1 MRKLSLLIG
10 ACLLVFSSCKKDRV
24 QVNTTANANPVIA
37 VPIGEAN
44 LTLEH
49 IIDPNDPND
58 TLISQNN
65 GLYQVVL
72 AQDNVV
78 DQALTDLITLP
89 ASNLINETV
98 KMGSVPVDSFGVSE
112 SVSLNDLI
120 DDLGSSAQSGLNVS
134 LDDINATQAISLQGV
149 IDTAGGSLQS
159 SLSVGDVSTSQ
170 SISLDD
176 LMTNGGGLGS
186 NLSISDFST
195 NQSVSLDDLMSD
207 GNNSLSSSL
216 TISDFSNNQS
226 VTLDDLASIGGGA
239 IASSL
244 TISDFSNNET
254 VSLDDLASS
263 AGGALASSLTISD
276 FSNTQSVTL
285 DDLASTGGGA
295 LASSLTISD
304 FSTSQDISLESIS
317 TSIGGSFASAL
328 SVSDVSETQDITLG
342 QIATDAGLTAINSAN
357 GQNGP
362 FPPINESNVG
372 PYSGGSLGN
381 FTNVTLSAGDLTLTV
396 TNNWPV
402 PMNMDIDLINTA
414 NNAVIF
420 SYTFLNVPANGGT
433 DSETKSLIGETLPS
447 TLGFLMTTISSP
459 GSGASFVTI
468 DTSNAITMDIATSGM
483 VASSYNAPFPSV
495 SESNVGTY
503 GSGGSLGNFDNA
515 TFSAG
520 DLALNFTNNWPVA
533 MSMDVDIVDTLN
545 PSVPIL
551 SYSFNS
557 IQPGGTDSQSKSLN
571 GITLPSTMG
580 LRITSVNSNG
590 SGSSSVPID
599 LQDKIS
605 LGISGTNLEASSL
618 NAPFPAV
625 NQTNLGTFSGGNL
638 GNFTNV
644 TLSNGALELSIT
656 NDWPV
661 PLSMDIEIVDTLS
674 PSVPILSYN
683 FNNVNGGG
691 GFDSQ
696 SKSLSGITLPST
708 MGFRITSV
716 SSPGSGSNSVAIDVQ
731 DQITFGINGTNLEAS
746 SLNAPFPSVNQTNIG
761 TFGAGNLGNFTD
773 VTLSDGNLALS
784 LTNDWPVSLSMDI
797 EIVDTLNP
805 SVPIL
810 SYSFNNV
817 TANGGTANQ
826 NRSLVGITLPSSLGF
841 NITSVSSP
849 GTGSNSVAIDTQD
862 GITFGIS
869 GTNLKATTVNAPFP
883 SVNQTDV
890 GTFGAGNLGNFTNV
904 TLSNG
909 TLALSLT
916 NDWPVTLS
924 MDIEIVDTLNPNTP
938 ILSYSFNNVSANGG
952 FDSQSQSLNGI
963 TLPSTMGF
971 SITSVSSPGS
981 GSSSVQINVNDA
993 LTFGING
1000 SNLEVSSLN
1009 AAFPSVNLSNVG
1021 TYGAGGNLG
1030 NVESVTFSSG
1040 DLALSLTN
1048 DWPVTLSMVI
1058 DIVDT
1063 LNNNTILSYS
1073 FNNLT
1078 PNGGSSTQSASL
1090 VGVSLPASMG
1100 LSISSVSSPGTGST
1114 SVPIDLND
1122 AITFGISGTNMKASS
1137 VTAPFPAVNETN
1149 LGTYSGGNIGYF
1161 TDVTFSSGSL
1171 SLSLTNNWP
1180 IDLSMSLNL
1189 VNTANNATIATY
1201 TLNNATANGGSVSQ
1215 SQSMAGITLPST
1227 LGFEIVSVTSPGSP
1241 STPVTI
1247 NVLDEIVLGV
1257 SSSGLKASSFT
1268 GPVPSVNENN
1278 VGTFAADSLGN
1289 FTSASFSGGDLSIGL
1304 TNNWAIDLSMT
1315 IDLVNS
1321 ITDSSILT
1329 YNFVNVLA
1337 NGGSNV
1343 QTNSL
1348 AGITLPSTLGFKVV
1362 SVSSPGSPNTPIFVD
1377 LSDEIILDVS
1387 GANLQAASFIGP
1399 FPAISTTNAGVFN
1412 APPLSM
1418 FTSASFSKGDLSM
1431 TLKNDWPIE
1440 LTMEIEIID
1449 TVTSAPIVPAYV
1461 FNNVLGN
1468 GGTATDSKSLV
1479 GVTIPNTIA
1488 VSIKSVSSPG
1498 SSNNSININ
1507 LMDEIE
1513 FSLSGTNLEVYN
1525 AIVELD
1531 TMAITDQKQVVDLGL
1546 AGVEINTIAFS
1557 TGDLNY
1563 DFTSS
1568 LPADVE
1574 INLAF
1579 PSTDKNGAPVDT
1591 TILVISNQSTTGTI
1605 SLNSTLFD
1613 LTTDTLQQHSRM
1625 PVELSATLLGTT
1637 GQVQVDSSQGLS
1649 VKFDMDNID
1658 FNYIEG
1664 YFGDTAVTFP
1674 SDNIALNIDFLDQ
1687 FQGLI
1692 TFEDPTLD
1700 INITSNIGMP
1710 MELDLDFSAFR
1721 NGTEYPLNGPKQV
1734 LPFPTTIGDSANGS
1748 VFYDNTNSTI
1758 TDVFTLPF
1766 DSVSYGGSITIN
1778 PDTATYGK
1786 YNFVTSD
1793 ARVTGDLL
1801 LELPFTFSTA
1811 GISLTQVL
1819 DSNLNLESQLTSEY
1833 YEIEYA
1839 KLIIIATSTLPVD
1852 AVVDLNFYDD
1862 SGNLVLKKSLPILE
1876 SGVPNSNGVVV
1887 MPNTLN
1893 AELVITE
1900 TEFADLIQARVVE
1913 AEATVI
1919 SYNNGGTPVK
1929 LRTDATVGLAIGLE
1943 AKLKVEL

>member
-1 MRKLSLLIG
+1 MQKLSLLIG
-10 ACLLVFSSCKKDRV
+10 ASLLVFSSCKKDRV

-263 AGGALASSLTISD
+263 AGGTLASSLTISD

-285 DDLASTGGGA
+285 NDLASTGGGA

-328 SVSDVSETQDITLG
+328 SVSDVSEQQDITLG
-342 QIATDAGLTAINSAN
+342 QIATDAGLTVINSAH

-362 FPPINESNVG
+362 FPSINESNVG

-381 FTNVTLSAGDLTLTV
+381 FTDVTLSAGDLTLTV

-402 PMNMDIDLINTA
+402 PMNMDIDLINTS

-420 SYTFLNVPANGGT
+420 SYNFVNIPANGGT

-459 GSGASFVTI
+459 GSGINFVTI

-551 SYSFNS
+551 SYSFNN
-557 IQPGGTDSQSKSLN
+557 IQPGGTDSQSKSLI

-599 LQDKIS
+599 LQDKIT

-618 NAPFPAV
+618 NAPFPSV
-625 NQTNLGTFSGGNL
+625 SQTGLGTFSGGNL

-656 NDWPV
+656 NNWPV
-661 PLSMDIEIVDTLS
+661 AMSMGIDIVDTITNAT
-674 PSVPILSYN
+674 ILTYS
-683 FNNVNGGG
+683 FNSISSNGGTA
-691 GFDSQ
+691 SQ
-696 SKSLSGITLPST
+696 SQSLAGVTLPSS
-708 MGFRITSV
+708 MGFAITSV
-716 SSPGSGSNSVAIDVQ
+716 NSPGSGSNSVAIDVQ

-883 SVNQTDV
+883 SVNQTNV

-909 TLALSLT
+909 DLGLSLT
-916 NDWPVTLS
+916 NDWPVPLS
-924 MDIEIVDTLNPNTP
+924 MDIDIVDTLTQTT
-938 ILSYSFNNVSANGG
+938 ILSYSFTNVTANGG
-952 FDSQSQSLNGI
+952 FDSQSKSLSGI

-981 GSSSVQINVNDA
+981 GSNSVQIDVNDA
-993 LTFGING
+993 LTFGISG
-1000 SNLEVSSLN
+1000 SNLAVSSLN
-1009 AAFPSVNLSNVG
+1009 AAFPSVNLTNVG
-1021 TYGAGGNLG
+1021 TFGAGSNLG
-1030 NVESVTFSSG
+1030 NVESVTFSDG
-1040 DLALSLTN
+1040 ALGLSLTN
-1048 DWPVTLSMVI
+1048 DWPVSLSMAI
-1058 DIVDT
+1058 DIIDT
-1063 LNNNTILSYS
+1063 INNNTILSYTFS
-1073 FNNLT
+1073 NIA
-1078 PNGGSSTQSASL
+1078 PNGGSSTQSSSL
-1090 VGVSLPASMG
+1090 VGVTLPASMG
-1100 LSISSVSSPGTGST
+1100 LRISSVSSPGTGST
-1114 SVPIDLND
+1114 SVSIDLTD

-1149 LGTYSGGNIGYF
+1149 LGTYSGGNIGNF

-1268 GPVPSVNENN
+1268 GPIPSVNENN

-1440 LTMEIEIID
+1440 LTMEIELID

-1579 PSTDKNGAPVDT
+1579 PSTDKNGVPVDT
-1591 TILVISNQSTTGTI
+1591 TILVVSNQSTTGTI

-1625 PVELSATLLGTT
+1625 PVELSATLLGTA

-1819 DSNLNLESQLTSEY
+1819 DSNLNLESQLDTNAF

-1862 SGNLVLKKSLPILE
+1862 AGNLVLKKSLPILE

-1900 TEFADLIQARVVE
+1900 TEFEDLIQARVVE

>member
-1 MRKLSLLIG
+1 MRNLALLIG
-10 ACLLVFSSCKKDRV
+10 VSLLVFSSCKKDRV
-24 QVNTTANANPVIA
+24 QVNTTANANPVIS

-78 DQALTDLITLP
+78 DQALTDLISLP
-89 ASNLINETV
+89 AQNLVNQSV

-176 LMTNGGGLGS
+176 LMTNGGGLAS
-186 NLSISDFST
+186 NFTVSDFTS
-195 NQSVSLDDLMSD
+195 NQSVSLDDILAS
-207 GNNSLSSSL
+207 GGSSLSSSL
-216 TISDFSNNQS
+216 TISDFNNTQS
-226 VTLDDLASIGGGA
+226 
-239 IASSL
+239 
-244 TISDFSNNET
+244 
-254 VSLDDLASS
+254 VSLDDLA
-263 AGGALASSLTISD
+263 T
-276 FSNTQSVTL
+276 
-285 DDLASTGGGA
+285 TGGGA

-304 FSTSQDISLESIS
+304 FSSNQDITLESIS

-328 SVSDVSETQDITLG
+328 SVSDVSESQDISLG
-342 QIATDAGLTAINSAN
+342 QIATDAGLTAINNAN
-357 GQNGP
+357 GATAP
-362 FPPINESNVG
+362 FPPLNESNVG

-381 FTNVTLSAGDLTLTV
+381 FTDVTLSAGDLTLTV

-414 NNAVIF
+414 DNSVIF
-420 SYTFLNVPANGGT
+420 SYTFLNIPANGGT

-447 TLGFLMTTISSP
+447 TMGFLMTSISSP
-459 GSGASFVTI
+459 GSGLTPVVI
-468 DTSNAITMDIATSGM
+468 DTSDAINMDIATAGM

-495 SESNVGTY
+495 SQSNVGTY
-503 GSGGSLGNFDNA
+503 GSGGSLGTFDNA

-520 DLALNFTNNWPVA
+520 DLTLSFTNNWPVA
-533 MSMDVDIVDTLN
+533 MSMDVDVVDTLTN
-545 PSVPIL
+545 ATIL
-551 SYSFNS
+551 SYSFNNIS
-557 IQPGGTDSQSKSLN
+557 GNGGTSSQSKSLV
-571 GITLPSTMG
+571 GVTLPSTMG
-580 LRITSVNSNG
+580 LRISSVNSAG

-599 LQDKIS
+599 LQDNIT
-605 LGISGTNLEASSL
+605 LGISG
-618 NAPFPAV
+618 
-625 NQTNLGTFSGGNL
+625 
-638 GNFTNV
+638 
-644 TLSNGALELSIT
+644 
-656 NDWPV
+656 
-661 PLSMDIEIVDTLS
+661 
-674 PSVPILSYN
+674 
-683 FNNVNGGG
+683 NN
-691 GFDSQ
+691 
-696 SKSLSGITLPST
+696 
-708 MGFRITSV
+708 M
-716 SSPGSGSNSVAIDVQ
+716 
-731 DQITFGINGTNLEAS
+731 EAS
-746 SLNAPFPSVNQTNIG
+746 SLNAPFPSVNQTNLG
-761 TFGAGNLGNFTD
+761 TFSGGNLG
-773 VTLSDGNLALS
+773 S
-784 LTNDWPVSLSMDI
+784 
-797 EIVDTLNP
+797 
-805 SVPIL
+805 
-810 SYSFNNV
+810 
-817 TANGGTANQ
+817 
-826 NRSLVGITLPSSLGF
+826 
-841 NITSVSSP
+841 
-849 GTGSNSVAIDTQD
+849 
-862 GITFGIS
+862 
-869 GTNLKATTVNAPFP
+869 
-883 SVNQTDV
+883 
-890 GTFGAGNLGNFTNV
+890 FTNV
-904 TLSNG
+904 TLSAG
-909 TLALSLT
+909 DLALSIT
-916 NDWPVTLS
+916 NDWPVPMSLGI
-924 MDIEIVDTLNPNTP
+924 DIVDTITGTS
-938 ILSYSFNNVSANGG
+938 ILTYNFSNVSANGG
-952 FDSQSQSLNGI
+952 TDTKSQSLVGV
-963 TLPSTMGF
+963 TLPASMGF
-971 SITSVSSPGS
+971 KISSVSSPGS
-981 GSSSVQINVNDA
+981 GTNSVSIDVQDEI
-993 LTFGING
+993 TFGISG
-1000 SNLEVSSLN
+1000 SNLQASSLN
-1009 AAFPSVNLSNVG
+1009 AAFPSVNLTDVG
-1021 TYGAGGNLG
+1021 TYGAGGSLG
-1030 NVESVTFSSG
+1030 NVENVTFSDGS
-1040 DLALSLTN
+1040 LALSLTN
-1048 DWPVTLSMVI
+1048 DWPITLSMGV

-1063 LNNNTILSYS
+1063 LTNATILSYS
-1073 FNNLT
+1073 FTNVT
-1078 PNGGSSTQSASL
+1078 SNGGTSSQSKSL
-1090 VGVSLPASMG
+1090 DGVTLPASMG
-1100 LSISSVSSPGTGST
+1100 MKISSVSSPGSGGT
-1114 SVPIDLND
+1114 SVPIDLLD

-1137 VTAPFPAVNETN
+1137 VTAPLPSISESNV
-1149 LGTYSGGNIGYF
+1149 GTYNSPSVGSF
-1161 TDVTFSSGSL
+1161 TDVTFSDGTL

-1180 IDLSMSLNL
+1180 IDLSISLNL
-1189 VNTANNATIATY
+1189 VNTATNATIATY

-1257 SSSGLKASSFT
+1257 SSSGLTASSFT
-1268 GPVPSVNENN
+1268 GTIPAISENN
-1278 VGTFAADSLGN
+1278 VGTFNADSLGN
-1289 FTSASFSGGDLSIGL
+1289 FTSASFSAGDLSIGL
-1304 TNNWAIDLSMT
+1304 TNNWPIDLSMT
-1315 IDLVNS
+1315 VDLVNS
-1321 ITDSSILT
+1321 ITDSTILT
-1329 YNFVNVLA
+1329 YNFVNVSA
-1337 NGGSNV
+1337 NGGSNI

-1348 AGITLPSTLGFKVV
+1348 TGVTLPSTLGFKIV
-1362 SVSSPGSPNTPIFVD
+1362 SVSSPGSPNTSIFVD
-1377 LSDEIILDVS
+1377 LSNELVLDVS

-1399 FPAISTTNAGVFN
+1399 FPTINTTNAGVFN

-1431 TLKNDWPIE
+1431 TLKNDWPVE
-1440 LTMEIEIID
+1440 LTMEIELID
-1449 TVTSAPIVPAYV
+1449 TVTSAPIVPAYL
-1461 FNNVLGN
+1461 FNNVVGN

-1498 SSNNSININ
+1498 SSNNSINID

-1531 TMAITDQKQVVDLGL
+1531 TMAITDQKQVVDLGIS
-1546 AGVEINTIAFS
+1546 GVEINTIAFK
-1557 TGDLNY
+1557 TGDLDY
-1563 DFTSS
+1563 DFTSTI
-1568 LPADVE
+1568 PADVE
-1574 INLAF
+1574 ITLAF

-1591 TILVISNQSTTGTI
+1591 TILVVANQSTTGTI

-1613 LTTDTLQQHSRM
+1613 LTTDTVQDHSRM
-1625 PVELSATLLGTT
+1625 PVELSATLLGTA

-1664 YFGDTAVTFP
+1664 YFGDTSVTFP

-1687 FQGLI
+1687 FQGEI

-1721 NGTEYPLNGPKQV
+1721 NGIEYPLNGPKQI
-1734 LPFPTTIGDSANGS
+1734 LPYPSNVGDSATGS
-1748 VFYDNTNSTI
+1748 VLYDNTNSTI
-1758 TDVFTLPF
+1758 TNVFTLPF
-1766 DSVSYGGSITIN
+1766 DSISYGGSITIN

-1819 DSNLNLESQLTSEY
+1819 DSNLNLESQLDTSAF

-1852 AVVDLNFYDD
+1852 AVVDLNFYDEL
-1862 SGNLVLKKSLPILE
+1862 GTLVLKKTLPILE

-1893 AELVITE
+1893 SELVITE
-1900 TEFADLIQARVVE
+1900 TEFADLIQAKKVE

>member
-1 MRKLSLLIG
+1 MQKFFLLIG
-10 ACLLVFSSCKKDRV
+10 ASLILFSSCKKDRV

-78 DQALTDLITLP
+78 DQALTDLISLP
-89 ASNLINETV
+89 AQNLVNQSV

-112 SVSLNDLI
+112 SVSLNDLL

-159 SLSVGDVSTSQ
+159 SLSVGDINTSQ
-170 SISLDD
+170 SLSLDD
-176 LMTNGGGLGS
+176 LMANGGGLAS
-186 NLSISDFST
+186 SLSISDFST

-244 TISDFSNNET
+244 TISDFSNNQS

-263 AGGALASSLTISD
+263 AGGALSSSLTIND
-276 FSNTQSVTL
+276 FSNSQSVTL
-285 DDLASTGGGA
+285 DNLASTGGGA
-295 LASSLTISD
+295 LASSLNIND
-304 FSTSQDISLESIS
+304 FSSNQDITLESIS

-328 SVSDVSETQDITLG
+328 SVSDVSESQDITLG
-342 QIATDAGLTAINSAN
+342 QVATDAGLTAINNAN
-357 GQNGP
+357 GANSP
-362 FPPINESNVG
+362 FPPMNESNVG

-381 FTNVTLSAGDLTLTV
+381 FTDVTLSAGDLTLTV

-414 NNAVIF
+414 DNSVIF
-420 SYTFLNVPANGGT
+420 SYTFLNIPANGGT

-447 TLGFLMTTISSP
+447 TMGFLMTNISSP
-459 GSGASFVTI
+459 GSGSSFVVI
-468 DTSNAITMDIATSGM
+468 DTSDAITMDIATAGM

-495 SESNVGTY
+495 NQSNVGTY
-503 GSGGSLGNFDNA
+503 GSGGSLGTFDNA

-520 DLALNFTNNWPVA
+520 DLTLSFTNNWPVA
-533 MSMDVDIVDTLN
+533 MSMDVDVVDTLTN
-545 PSVPIL
+545 ATIL
-551 SYSFNS
+551 SYSFNN
-557 IQPGGTDSQSKSLN
+557 IAGNGGSSSQSKSLV

-580 LRITSVNSNG
+580 LRISSVNSAG
-590 SGSSSVPID
+590 SGASSVPID
-599 LQDKIS
+599 LQDNIT
-605 LGISGTNLEASSL
+605 LGIS
-618 NAPFPAV
+618 
-625 NQTNLGTFSGGNL
+625 
-638 GNFTNV
+638 
-644 TLSNGALELSIT
+644 
-656 NDWPV
+656 
-661 PLSMDIEIVDTLS
+661 
-674 PSVPILSYN
+674 
-683 FNNVNGGG
+683 
-691 GFDSQ
+691 
-696 SKSLSGITLPST
+696 
-708 MGFRITSV
+708 
-716 SSPGSGSNSVAIDVQ
+716 
-731 DQITFGINGTNLEAS
+731 GTNLEAS
-746 SLNAPFPSVNQTNIG
+746 SLNAPFPSVNQTNLGTFSGGNLGNFTDVTLSDGALALSITNDWPVSMSMGIDIVDTITNTTILTYNFNGISANGGTASQSQSLVGITLPSSMGFAITSVNSPGSGSNSVAIDVQDQITFDISGTNLEASSLNAPFPSVNQTNVG
-761 TFGAGNLGNFTD
+761 TFGAGNLGSFTD

-805 SVPIL
+805 GVPIL
-810 SYSFNNV
+810 TYTFNNV
-817 TANGGTANQ
+817 GANGGTANQ
-826 NRSLVGITLPSSLGF
+826 NRSLVGVTLPSSLGLS
-841 NITSVSSP
+841 ITSVSSP
-849 GTGSNSVAIDTQD
+849 GTGSNSVPIDVQD

-909 TLALSLT
+909 DLALSLT

-924 MDIEIVDTLNPNTP
+924 MDIEIVDTLNPSIP

-952 FDSQSQSLNGI
+952 VDSQSKSLNGV

-981 GSSSVQINVNDA
+981 GSTSVQIDVNDA
-993 LTFGING
+993 LTFGISG
-1000 SNLEVSSLN
+1000 TNLQVSSLN

-1021 TYGAGGNLG
+1021 TYSAGGNLG
-1030 NVESVTFSSG
+1030 NVESVTFSDG
-1040 DLALSLTN
+1040 ALALSLTN
-1048 DWPVTLSMVI
+1048 DWPVSLSMVI
-1058 DIVDT
+1058 DIIDT
-1063 LNNNTILSYS
+1063 VSSNSILSYT
-1073 FNNLT
+1073 FNGLA

-1090 VGVSLPASMG
+1090 VGVTLPASMG
-1100 LSISSVSSPGTGST
+1100 LSITSVSSPGTGST
-1114 SVPIDLND
+1114 SVPIDLTD

-1137 VTAPFPAVNETN
+1137 VTAPFPAVNESN
-1149 LGTYSGGNIGYF
+1149 LGTYSGGNLGNF
-1161 TDVTFSSGSL
+1161 TDVTFSNGSL
-1171 SLSLTNNWP
+1171 DLSLTNNWP
-1180 IDLSMSLNL
+1180 IDLSIALNL
-1189 VNTANNATIATY
+1189 VNTTNNAVIATY
-1201 TLNNATANGGSVSQ
+1201 NLNNASANGGTASQ
-1215 SQSMAGITLPST
+1215 SQSMSGITLPST

-1241 STPVTI
+1241 STSVTI
-1247 NVLDEIVLGV
+1247 NVSDEIVLGV
-1257 SSSGLKASSFT
+1257 SSTGLKASSFT

-1289 FTSASFSGGDLSIGL
+1289 FTSASFSSGDLSIGL

-1321 ITDSSILT
+1321 ITDSTILT
-1329 YNFVNVLA
+1329 YDFVNVLA

-1348 AGITLPSTLGFKVV
+1348 SGVTLPSTLGFKVV

-1377 LSDEIILDVS
+1377 LLDEIVLDIS
-1387 GANLQAASFIGP
+1387 GDNLQAASFIGP
-1399 FPAISTTNAGVFN
+1399 FPALSTTNAGVFN

-1440 LTMEIEIID
+1440 LTMEIELID
-1449 TVTSAPIVPAYV
+1449 TVTSAPIVPAYQ
-1461 FNNVLGN
+1461 FNNVGAN

-1488 VSIKSVSSPG
+1488 VSIKTVSSPG
-1498 SSNNSININ
+1498 SSNNSINID

-1513 FSLSGTNLEVYN
+1513 FSLAGTGLEVYN

-1531 TMAITDQKQVVDLGL
+1531 TIAITDQKQIVDLGIS
-1546 AGVEINTIAFS
+1546 GVEINTIAF
-1557 TGDLNY
+1557 TAGDLDY
-1563 DFTSS
+1563 DFTSTI
-1568 LPADVE
+1568 PADVE
-1574 INLAF
+1574 ITLAF

-1591 TILVISNQSTTGTI
+1591 TILVVANQSTTGTI

-1613 LTTDTLQQHSRM
+1613 LTTDTVQDHSRM
-1625 PVELSATLLGTT
+1625 PVELSATLLGTA

-1692 TFEDPTLD
+1692 TFEEPTLG

-1721 NGTEYPLNGPKQV
+1721 DGTEYPLNGPKQI
-1734 LPFPTTIGDSANGS
+1734 LPFPTTVGDSATGS

-1758 TDVFTLPF
+1758 TNVFTLPF

-1862 SGNLVLKKSLPILE
+1862 SGNLVLKKSLPLLE
-1876 SGVPNSNGVVV
+1876 SGIPNSNGVVV

>member
-1 MRKLSLLIG
+1 MRKLYLLIG
-10 ACLLVFSSCKKDRV
+10 ASLLVLSSCKKDRV

-37 VPIGEAN
+37 IPIGEAN

-159 SLSVGDVSTSQ
+159 SLSVGNINTSQ
-170 SISLDD
+170 SLSLDD
-176 LMTNGGGLGS
+176 LMTNGGGLAS
-186 NLSISDFST
+186 SLSISDFST

-216 TISDFSNNQS
+216 SISDFSNNQS

-244 TISDFSNNET
+244 TINDFSNNES

-263 AGGALASSLTISD
+263 AGGALASSLSISD
-276 FSNTQSVTL
+276 FNNSQSVTL
-285 DDLASTGGGA
+285 DDLASPGSA
-295 LASSLTISD
+295 LASSLSISD
-304 FSTSQDISLESIS
+304 FSSNQDITLESIS

-328 SVSDVSETQDITLG
+328 SVSDVSENQDITLG
-342 QIATDAGLTAINSAN
+342 QIASDAGLTAINNAN
-357 GQNGP
+357 GATAP
-362 FPPINESNVG
+362 FPPLNESNVG

-381 FTNVTLSAGDLTLTV
+381 FTDVTLSAGDLTLTV

-414 NNAVIF
+414 DNSVIF
-420 SYTFLNVPANGGT
+420 SYTFLNIPANGGT

-447 TLGFLMTTISSP
+447 TMGFLMTSISSP
-459 GSGASFVTI
+459 GSGFTPVVI
-468 DTSNAITMDIATSGM
+468 DTSDAITMDIATVGM

-495 SESNVGTY
+495 NQSNVGTY
-503 GSGGSLGNFDNA
+503 GSGGSLGTFDDA
-515 TFSAG
+515 TFSQG
-520 DLALNFTNNWPVA
+520 DLTLSFTNNWPVA
-533 MSMDVDIVDTLN
+533 MSMDVDVVDTLTN
-545 PSVPIL
+545 ATIL
-551 SYSFNS
+551 SYSFNNIS
-557 IQPGGTDSQSKSLN
+557 GNGGTSSQSKSLI

-580 LRITSVNSNG
+580 LQISSVNSAG

-599 LQDKIS
+599 LQDNIT
-605 LGISGTNLEASSL
+605 LGISGTNMEASSL
-618 NAPFPAV
+618 NAPFPSV
-625 NQTNLGTFSGGNL
+625 NQSNLGTFSGGNL
-638 GNFTNV
+638 GNFTDV
-644 TLSNGALELSIT
+644 TLSDGSLALSIT

-661 PLSMDIEIVDTLS
+661 SMSMGIDIVDTLTNTT
-674 PSVPILSYN
+674 ILTYN
-683 FNNVNGGG
+683 FNSISGGG
-691 GFDSQ
+691 GTASQ
-696 SKSLSGITLPST
+696 SKSLVGITLPSS
-708 MGFRITSV
+708 MGFSITSV
-716 SSPGSGSNSVAIDVQ
+716 NSPGSNSNSVAIDVQ
-731 DQITFGINGTNLEAS
+731 DQITFDIAGNNLKAS
-746 SLNAPFPSVNQTNIG
+746 SLNAPFPSVNQTNVG
-761 TFGAGNLGNFTD
+761 TFGAGNLGSFTD

-805 SVPIL
+805 TVPIL

-817 TANGGTANQ
+817 AANGGSASQ

-841 NITSVSSP
+841 SITAVSSP
-849 GTGSNSVAIDTQD
+849 GSGSNSVAIDVQD

-1090 VGVSLPASMG
+1090 IGVSLPASMG

-1137 VTAPFPAVNETN
+1137 VTAPFPAVNESN
-1149 LGTYSGGNIGYF
+1149 LGTYSGGNLGNF

-1171 SLSLTNNWP
+1171 DLSLTNNWP
-1180 IDLSMSLNL
+1180 IDLSIALNL
-1189 VNTANNATIATY
+1189 VNTANNAVIATY
-1201 TLNNATANGGSVSQ
+1201 NLNNANANGGLVSQ
-1215 SQSMAGITLPST
+1215 SQSMAGITIPNT
-1227 LGFEIVSVTSPGSP
+1227 LGFEIVSVSSPGSP

-1247 NVLDEIVLGV
+1247 NVTDEIVLGV
-1257 SSSGLKASSFT
+1257 SSTNLKASSFT

-1329 YNFVNVLA
+1329 YNFVNVSA

-1440 LTMEIEIID
+1440 LTMEIELID
-1449 TVTSAPIVPAYV
+1449 TVTSSPIVPAYV

-1579 PSTDKNGAPVDT
+1579 PSTDKNGSPVDT
-1591 TILVISNQSTTGTI
+1591 TILVVSNQSTTGTI

-1625 PVELSATLLGTT
+1625 PVELSATLLGTA

-1819 DSNLNLESQLTSEY
+1819 DSNLNLESQLDTNAF

-1893 AELVITE
+1893 AELVITT
-1900 TEFADLIQARVVE
+1900 TEFEDLIQARVVE